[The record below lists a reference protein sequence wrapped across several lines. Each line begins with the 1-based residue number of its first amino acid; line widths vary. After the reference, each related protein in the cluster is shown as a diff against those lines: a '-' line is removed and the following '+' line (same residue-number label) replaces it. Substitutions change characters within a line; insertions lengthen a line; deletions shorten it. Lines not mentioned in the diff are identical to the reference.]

1 MNILELEEGLRNL
14 IATQP
19 MILSG
24 ENAGVISGIKNI
36 IEAHK
41 AFSFRV
47 SEYPSQDILKIGL
60 MNESSKL
67 ELNLTSY
74 ACQILQEKG
83 INIMLYVPKYAMV
96 YNQQISRYVDNV
108 LYNENSNFEVE
119 ETVVNEDIVENFQPE
134 TKNDKYVVVEKK
146 QAQVETEKV
155 DKNKEL
161 KSENKQAKKLGSDVQ
176 SEGKGR
182 DYLMELLKK

>member
-41 AFSFRV
+41 AFSYRV

-74 ACQILQEKG
+74 VCQILQEKG

-96 YNQQISRYVDNV
+96 YNQQISKYVDNV
-108 LYNENSNFEVE
+108 LLNENSDFEDE
-119 ETVVNEDIVENFQPE
+119 ETVVAEDIIKKNQPE
-134 TKNDKYVVVEKK
+134 PKHEKYMVVEKTIQIDEKQLEKKEISKPDKK
-146 QAQVETEKV
+146 QARKIETT
-155 DKNKEL
+155 
-161 KSENKQAKKLGSDVQ
+161 VQ
-176 SEGKGR
+176 SQGKGR